1 MATAASLRCF
11 CTSVLNPAYCRCRLT
26 DSPLCTLIKCSIPCV
41 EQVSLEMATGV
52 PVTLPRTVQQL
63 RIGARMLHAAGV
75 ASRATTASDT
85 LLCTL
90 SAHALCAAGVAWIGG
105 GRARHAAST
114 GQQLRFGPKT
124 TVATLER
131 AARNACYRRRRILRR
146 WRIYALRKLLLPQV
160 PQSAAAVSM
169 TWL

>member
-1 MATAASLRCF
+1 M
-11 CTSVLNPAYCRCRLT
+11 
-26 DSPLCTLIKCSIPCV
+26 
-41 EQVSLEMATGV
+41 EQVSLEMATGA
-52 PVTLPRTVQQL
+52 PVTLPRAVQQL

-75 ASRATTASDT
+75 VSRATTVSNT

-90 SAHALCAAGVAWIGG
+90 SARALCAAGVAWIGG
-105 GRARHAAST
+105 GRTRHAAST

-131 AARNACYRRRRILRR
+131 AVRCYRRRRILRR